1 MGISLLSIFRMIT
14 QVFLVS
20 LSVWSLSSAQKGS
33 IISENYPDNYPDN
46 VYEKRTT
53 IRASNPDDILQINF
67 IDFKLERVYGYRCY
81 DWLKIQDGDGTV
93 LLDKTCG
100 DNKPRPVTSNTDTVV
115 IIFNSDSYDT
125 EKGFKINWESKPKG
139 GSDECTCGQANE
151 QTTETGVSRISGG
164 AETTPNRFPWM
175 VRIDTG
181 CAGKDCGGALVSPKV
196 VLSAYHCAVPRGYY
210 RPCDLSDGKAFA
222 FVGMHNL
229 WKGDYEDKIP
239 IIKALYPPNAPLRT
253 GWWGDNDSHDFLI
266 YVLKTPAVYTN
277 KVSPICL
284 PQPNAEFGGQKAIA
298 AGWGR
303 TNSSSKLHSQKL
315 KSVELTVSPRRFRH
329 KLMFGT
335 NLEVKNGVYQ
345 DPCAGDSGG
354 PLMFYNV
361 TASKYVL
368 IGTVQGGGYNC
379 VTGKVSKFEG
389 GLGVWNKV
397 SAHMD
402 WIQETMNAMGEKL
415 CI

>member
-1 MGISLLSIFRMIT
+1 
-14 QVFLVS
+14 
-20 LSVWSLSSAQKGS
+20 
-33 IISENYPDNYPDN
+33 
-46 VYEKRTT
+46 
-53 IRASNPDDILQINF
+53 
-67 IDFKLERVYGYRCY
+67 
-81 DWLKIQDGDGTV
+81 
-93 LLDKTCG
+93 
-100 DNKPRPVTSNTDTVV
+100 
-115 IIFNSDSYDT
+115 
-125 EKGFKINWESKPKG
+125 
-139 GSDECTCGQANE
+139 
-151 QTTETGVSRISGG
+151 
-164 AETTPNRFPWM
+164 M

-181 CAGKDCGGALVSPKV
+181 CAGGRCGGALVSPKV
-196 VLSAYHCAVPRGYY
+196 VLSAYHCAVPKGYY

-222 FVGMHNL
+222 LVGMHKWWNNW

-239 IIKALYPPNAPLRT
+239 IIKALYPPNAPLQT
-253 GWWGDNDSHDFLI
+253 GWRGDNDSHDFLI

-303 TNSSSKLHSQKL
+303 TKPRWISTSHSRKL

-335 NLEVKNGVYQ
+335 NVEKINGVYQ

-354 PLMFYNV
+354 PLMFYNE

-368 IGTVQGGGYNC
+368 IGTVQGKGYDC
-379 VTGKVSKFEG
+379 RTGKVSEFEG
-389 GLGVWNKV
+389 FRVGVWNKV

-402 WIQETMNAMGEKL
+402 WIQERMNALGEKL

>member
-115 IIFNSDSYDT
+115 IIFNSDSYNT

-139 GSDECTCGQANE
+139 GSGECSCGQANE

-164 AETTPNRFPWM
+164 AVTTPNRFPWM
-175 VRIDTG
+175 VRINTG
-181 CAGKDCGGALVSPKV
+181 CAGWVCGGALVSPKV
-196 VLSAYHCAVPRGYY
+196 VLSAYHCAVPKGYY

-222 FVGMHNL
+222 FVGMHNE

-239 IIKALYPPNAPLRT
+239 IIKTHYPPKASKF
-253 GWWGDNDSHDFLI
+253 WEYYDDHHDFLI
-266 YVLKTPAVYTN
+266 YELKRPAVYTN

-298 AGWGR
+298 AGWGS
-303 TNSSSKLHSQKL
+303 TEISESQSPWL
-315 KSVELTVSPRRFRH
+315 KSVELTVSPRIFRQ

-335 NLEVKNGVYQ
+335 KVEVKNGVYQ
-345 DPCAGDSGG
+345 DPCSGDSGG
-354 PLMFYNV
+354 PLMFYNE

-368 IGTVQGGGYNC
+368 IGTVQGSGYNC
-379 VTGKVSKFEG
+379 QTGKVSEFAG

-402 WIQETMNAMGEKL
+402 WIEETMNALGEKL